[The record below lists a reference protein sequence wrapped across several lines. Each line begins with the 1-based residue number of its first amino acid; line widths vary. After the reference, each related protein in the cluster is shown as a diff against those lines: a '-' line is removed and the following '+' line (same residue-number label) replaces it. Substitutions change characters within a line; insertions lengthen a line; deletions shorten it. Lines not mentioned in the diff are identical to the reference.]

1 MPTPAYTWPR
11 WDKVTWPYRTASDR
25 TFSTFSYVLCFHHS
39 PNVIIR
45 SRFLIAPCLLDHSKQ
60 VGLALPF
67 FIETAI
73 IYPGTNASIN
83 SKGLFYAMIL
93 LFLSLVVTVY
103 LFYMNQWILDKKLG
117 IMMIVAYFVILLV
130 SSESF

>member
-1 MPTPAYTWPR
+1 M
-11 WDKVTWPYRTASDR
+11 
-25 TFSTFSYVLCFHHS
+25 
-39 PNVIIR
+39 
-45 SRFLIAPCLLDHSKQ
+45 
-60 VGLALPF
+60 PF